1 MTTLH
6 TPNKVNGR
14 HSVPMSAGLRVLALL
29 IHKIFN
35 YKENLILCTSIVHEQ
50 RMRLEATQPHPR
62 LKILGALLQGYGR
75 CPHLGPR
82 AQPAG
87 ALRAW
92 Y

>member
-14 HSVPMSAGLRVLALL
+14 HSVPMSAGLPVLALP

-50 RMRLEATQPHPR
+50 RMRLEATHPT
-62 LKILGALLQGYGR
+62 QGSTFW
-75 CPHLGPR
+75 GPCSKCMGDVPTLVPESSP
-82 AQPAG
+82 QEC
-87 ALRAW
+87 
-92 Y
+92 